1 MVANSYQKGRLRL
14 TWDPNVFVPSADM
27 NTAYT
32 TILDLDT
39 EREVDFVVP
48 WLSDYPYNDMTS
60 YHRQAIGGG
69 LRAPVVGTDNGTVNV
84 LVLNQLT
91 SPSDVVSSMSV
102 NVYVRGGEDFE
113 LANPE
118 SESLQ
123 TRSFFEQ
130 VALNISGVEEN
141 KPDVPVEPMHG
152 VNNSLYLENF
162 GESCLTFRTLLKR
175 FIYNRATVIITNS
188 DTYWHMASVTT
199 SDFPYYMG
207 YDPANPY
214 SETTGFTSVFNTYLN
229 LVSPCFVARRGGIR
243 WKYLLMDTS
252 ASNHRNI
259 TTVSRDAWPSSY
271 TQRAVNDSLDF
282 NALCL
287 NVPFFPSGMRGA
299 AVTVN
304 SDRSALEVE
313 LPYHSHTKFFK
324 TNDFSALQNGEY
336 TKGRSH
342 TVQFTSLNTPSTQG
356 HETRAFVSY
365 VAAAD
370 DFNLMFFLSTPILH
384 TYTPPTS

>member
-14 TWDPNVFVPSADM
+14 TWDPNIFEPSADM

-48 WLSDYPYNDMTS
+48 WLSDYPYNDIAS
-60 YHRQAIGGG
+60 FHRQRIGGD
-69 LRAPVVGTDNGTVNV
+69 LKAPVIGTDNGTVNV

-102 NVYVRGGEDFE
+102 NVYVRCGEDFE

-118 SESLQ
+118 SETLQ
-123 TRSFFEQ
+123 SKSFFWQ
-130 VALNISGVEEN
+130 VALDVSGVEEN

-152 VNNSLYLENF
+152 VDNSLYLENF
-162 GESCLTFRTLLKR
+162 GESCLSFRTLLKR
-175 FIYNRATVIITNS
+175 FVYSRATSYAEPS
-188 DTYWHMASVTT
+188 DRPWHLSSWTT

-214 SETTGFTSVFNTYLN
+214 SEITGFTSVFNTYLN

-252 ASNHRNI
+252 TANHRNV
-259 TTVSRDAWPSSY
+259 TTVSRDAWPSGY
-271 TQRAVNDSLDF
+271 THRNVF
-282 NALCL
+282 NTSDTVLNAYCL
-287 NVPFFPSGMRGA
+287 R
-299 AVTVN
+299 
-304 SDRSALEVE
+304 
-313 LPYHSHTKFFK
+313 
-324 TNDFSALQNGEY
+324 
-336 TKGRSH
+336 
-342 TVQFTSLNTPSTQG
+342 TS
-356 HETRAFVSY
+356 
-365 VAAAD
+365 
-370 DFNLMFFLSTPILH
+370 
-384 TYTPPTS
+384 